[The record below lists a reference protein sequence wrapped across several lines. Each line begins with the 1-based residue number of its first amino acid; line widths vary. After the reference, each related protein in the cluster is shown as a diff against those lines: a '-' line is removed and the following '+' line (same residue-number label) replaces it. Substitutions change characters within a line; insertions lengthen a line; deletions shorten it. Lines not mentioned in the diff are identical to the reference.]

1 MKWLIYRFCI
11 FISPLSTSKKP
22 AKCKSDLHAKGS
34 LLIFLRGKNHPITSP
49 ALGEARGSIRL
60 LLTKNHP
67 VPTPAFRA
75 GAPKKKR
82 VSKKNKKAW
91 GKYSDIRD
99 VEEFL
104 EDQRL
109 EERLGKFDTKPD
121 SELFVVDTAGDNDE
135 VEDKKPISHKL
146 QKRAKLKELPKC
158 TRPKQTRN
166 HVIRLDL
173 NQQALANEQKKLEE
187 KGARTEGRPSKLR
200 TSQTLGQDLP
210 ESKGIPETLVDEFIS
225 PEAQLHNVLPTQRL
239 RPKPPLAK
247 TVVTRA
253 AVEAPHPG
261 VSYNPSYQEHQEL
274 LQQVGQHEMK
284 MMKREAHLNRVTT
297 GMFRRVTQQ
306 EKENQ
311 WREEMSAGLP
321 QPHNPAND
329 SGSETDNEYK
339 AVNPPVK
346 NKKKDHKARR
356 KQRERLE
363 EKERLKREKID
374 KKKITDLYRL
384 RKLQST
390 IQTREQKQAEER
402 AKRLEK
408 RAATEATALPA
419 LSAHKTP
426 VKEPDFV
433 DPKQLSGDLR
443 NIQST
448 TNLLRDRFESLQR
461 RGALAASKVMMKK
474 KRKLKSYFKPG
485 HKVTEKDIEKYVN
498 RNVKKK

>member
-1 MKWLIYRFCI
+1 MSVVK
-11 FISPLSTSKKP
+11 
-22 AKCKSDLHAKGS
+22 
-34 LLIFLRGKNHPITSP
+34 
-49 ALGEARGSIRL
+49 
-60 LLTKNHP
+60 
-67 VPTPAFRA
+67 
-75 GAPKKKR
+75 KKKR

-109 EERLGKFDTKPD
+109 EERLGKFEAKPD

-135 VEDKKPISHKL
+135 VEDKKPLSHKL

-158 TRPKQTRN
+158 FEVLLPTSKVQDPNAKRN
-166 HVIRLDL
+166 HVNPIGFKPT
-173 NQQALANEQKKLEE
+173 ALSKLKQKKLAE
-187 KGARTEGRPSKLR
+187 KGVFERKLQEAKKNRKLARDKKRKAKQVRQNFNKDLW
-200 TSQTLGQDLP
+200 GQDLP
-210 ESKGIPETLVDEFIS
+210 EAKGIPETLVDEFIS

-261 VSYNPSYQEHQEL
+261 VSYNPSFQEHQEL

-374 KKKITDLYRL
+374 KKKITDLYKL
-384 RKLQST
+384 RKLQSS
-390 IQTREQKQAEER
+390 IQTREQKMAEER
-402 AKRLEK
+402 TKRAEK

-426 VKEPDFV
+426 IKEPDFV

-443 NIQST
+443 NVQST

-498 RNVKKK
+498 RNVGKK

>member
-1 MKWLIYRFCI
+1 MSVVK
-11 FISPLSTSKKP
+11 
-22 AKCKSDLHAKGS
+22 
-34 LLIFLRGKNHPITSP
+34 
-49 ALGEARGSIRL
+49 
-60 LLTKNHP
+60 
-67 VPTPAFRA
+67 
-75 GAPKKKR
+75 KKKR

-158 TRPKQTRN
+158 FEVLLPTSKVQDPNAKRN
-166 HVIRLDL
+166 HVNPIGFKPT
-173 NQQALANEQKKLEE
+173 ALSKLKQKKLEE
-187 KGARTEGRPSKLR
+187 KGVFEKKLQEAKKNRQLARDKKRKAKQVRQNFSKDLW
-200 TSQTLGQDLP
+200 GQDLP

-274 LQQVGQHEMK
+274 LQQVGQHELK